1 MPCDKATYRTHR
13 TKPTPKP
20 ANGAALRIMP
30 LPGRMSSSHREF
42 RKRAL
47 QLDACGQ
54 ALRAAQCA
62 ATGNAAKKDNQ
73 PKTFGAPR
81 PTRGRPQCDAFTRSL
96 RTLWTLLCRYRGS
109 GACPLPARA
118 ALGAASAEPNK
129 MNAVLVKSRMK
140 REGDAMSFARVG
152 RENSTS
158 IDLYYEDHGSGPP
171 VVLIH
176 GWPLNG
182 DAWEKQTAALLA
194 QAIA

>member
-30 LPGRMSSSHREF
+30 LRGRMSSSQREF
-42 RKRAL
+42 RKRSL
-47 QLDACGQ
+47 QLTGWEQ
-54 ALRAAQCA
+54 TLRAAQCA

-109 GACPLPARA
+109 GACRCQPGRPSTQLQQRAQQNERGVGQITNEERSDAGFRMTVQGQNLDEATFAR
-118 ALGAASAEPNK
+118 
-129 MNAVLVKSRMK
+129 MV
-140 REGDAMSFARVG
+140 GDAEKGCPVSRV
-152 RENSTS
+152 
-158 IDLYYEDHGSGPP
+158 
-171 VVLIH
+171 
-176 GWPLNG
+176 LNAAITL
-182 DAWEKQTAALLA
+182 DAKLT
-194 QAIA
+194 

>member
-1 MPCDKATYRTHR
+1 MLARTHQGPITQCCMRILSAQKLRFDWPCPRRRPRDNVDRDRSEYSLSGRHSSALRSSGRSIVEKGSVLMPCDKATYRTHR

-47 QLDACGQ
+47 QLNACGQ

-81 PTRGRPQCDAFTRSL
+81 PTRGRPQCDVFTRSL

-109 GACPLPARA
+109 GACRCQP
-118 ALGAASAEPNK
+118 
-129 MNAVLVKSRMK
+129 
-140 REGDAMSFARVG
+140 G
-152 RENSTS
+152 RPSTQLQQS
-158 IDLYYEDHGSGPP
+158 PT
-171 VVLIH
+171 
-176 GWPLNG
+176 
-182 DAWEKQTAALLA
+182 K
-194 QAIA
+194 

>member
-96 RTLWTLLCRYRGS
+96 RTLWTLLCDTED
-109 GACPLPARA
+109 L
-118 ALGAASAEPNK
+118 ALVAASQGGPRRSYSREPNK

-140 REGDAMSFARVG
+140 REVTPDSA
-152 RENSTS
+152 
-158 IDLYYEDHGSGPP
+158 
-171 VVLIH
+171 
-176 GWPLNG
+176 
-182 DAWEKQTAALLA
+182 
-194 QAIA
+194 